1 VLDQATLTTVFNLAG
16 AWVGFV
22 LTLLI
27 ASLLIGDNGLAR
39 VAQHLLVGTSV
50 GYASVMAIQ
59 LVLRPRLF
67 ARLWQAPTGSPR
79 LWVVLGLGVL
89 LLVAGIER
97 SLRQGQVDAGA
108 SSRGRLVWSGLAAI
122 PVALL
127 LGIGVAAG
135 LLGVLQGNDLAPNS
149 GRLRLSGRGGR
160 HRRAACWGALWHCSS
175 PIAVLLHLTLHPV
188 RHVASLPRPLQGF
201 VGGWL
206 WIGQRALWLAAGMI
220 FARLFASR
228 LSLLIDRVSYLLT
241 SLTDTGLQRWLE
253 AIWSNLIR

>member
-1 VLDQATLTTVFNLAG
+1 MLDQATLTTVFNLAG
-16 AWVGFV
+16 AWVGFI

-27 ASLLIGDNGLAR
+27 ASLLIGDNGLVR

-67 ARLWQAPTGSPR
+67 ARLWQAPTGSPW
-79 LWVVLGLGVL
+79 LWVVLSLGVL

-97 SLRQGQVDAGA
+97 SLRQGQVDVGA

-135 LLGVLQGNDLAPNS
+135 LLGVLQGTILPQFWQAAVVGPWWSSSSS
-149 GRLRLSGRGGR
+149 GLLGGFV
-160 HRRAACWGALWHCSS
+160 ALFLTV
-175 PIAVLLHLTLHPV
+175 AVLLHLTLHPV

-201 VGGWL
+201 VSGWL